1 MRAPFACGQ
10 RRGAEDSPMVI
21 TGAALILLIVT
32 RFVIAVLAL
41 FLVRPEDRVR
51 ALEVVM
57 RWNRRS

>member
-1 MRAPFACGQ
+1 
-10 RRGAEDSPMVI
+10 MVI